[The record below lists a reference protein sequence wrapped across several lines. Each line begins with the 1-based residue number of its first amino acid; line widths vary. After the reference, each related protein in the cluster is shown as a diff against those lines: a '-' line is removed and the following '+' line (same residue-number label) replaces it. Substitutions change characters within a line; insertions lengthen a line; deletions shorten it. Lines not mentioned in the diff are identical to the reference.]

1 MMSLNCSICLM
12 PISGVGKVYRIWTP
26 KGGPPQYSSRFRLVE
41 DASYSGNGVTDAFGS
56 VMVIQEHLGTF
67 FRPAPCA
74 FWRIRLNN
82 WVDMLVFSFKG
93 GRKCQIDC
101 TKGNQHF
108 PSKKTQLPHVL
119 LHKSVRK
126 FSCTVPQ
133 PFSKKDN
140 SFASNQVKSRS
151 LFRPGKLVLSTP
163 GCWIKK
169 IALQRFATSCKSF
182 KFDCT
187 SLVLLL
193 FESRSSPAQLL
204 RLSLNSLHQ
213 CIN

>member
-1 MMSLNCSICLM
+1 MTPDDSARNRKMRKMMSLNCSICLM

-56 VMVIQEHLGTF
+56 VMVFQEHFGTF
-67 FRPAPCA
+67 FWPAPCA

-108 PSKKTQLPHVL
+108 PSKKHNCHMSCCIKVYEIFLARFHNR
-119 LHKSVRK
+119 SRRK
-126 FSCTVPQ
+126 TI
-133 PFSKKDN
+133 
-140 SFASNQVKSRS
+140 R
-151 LFRPGKLVLSTP
+151 
-163 GCWIKK
+163 
-169 IALQRFATSCKSF
+169 
-182 KFDCT
+182 
-187 SLVLLL
+187 
-193 FESRSSPAQLL
+193 SPAI
-204 RLSLNSLHQ
+204 R
-213 CIN
+213 